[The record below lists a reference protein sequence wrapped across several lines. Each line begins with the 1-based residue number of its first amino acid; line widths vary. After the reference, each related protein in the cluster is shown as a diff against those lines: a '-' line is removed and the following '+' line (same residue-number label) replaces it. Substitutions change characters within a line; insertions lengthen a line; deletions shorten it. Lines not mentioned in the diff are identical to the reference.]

1 MKRILVITT
10 RQIGD
15 VLLTTPLIRA
25 ARLRWPEAQVDVL
38 GLEGQLG
45 MLVGNLDVYH
55 RIEIQTRL
63 GLADALRLAVR
74 LWRGYDL
81 ALIAEPG
88 DRAHILGWLAAP
100 IRAGLM
106 PGPHRSN
113 WWKRRLLDH
122 QVPLEGDLGATH
134 VVVEKL
140 ALLGPWAGSSVS
152 TEMPRVVPPAP
163 RPLPDDLAS
172 QLRPGFMVVHAP
184 SMWAYKQWPMES
196 YASVIGQLLKDDH
209 QIVLTGS
216 SSARDREC
224 IAALVGLTPS
234 PSLIDASGRLDFG
247 QLRTLLERSRL
258 YLGPDTSVTH
268 LAAACGTPTVAI
280 FGPTNPQRWAPWP
293 THAQAPIR
301 IHRSKSGQAVGNVC
315 ILQGRGSCV
324 PCGKAG
330 CDDHRDSLSHCLQEI
345 QPGEVLDAI
354 ADQLRQGF
362 APHRDKATASC

>member
-1 MKRILVITT
+1 MKRILVIAT

-25 ARLRWPEAQVDVL
+25 ARLRWPEAKIDLL
-38 GLEGQLG
+38 GLQGQLG
-45 MLVGNLDVYH
+45 MVAGNPDVNH
-55 RIEIQTRL
+55 CIETPARFGVADAL
-63 GLADALRLAVR
+63 GLAIR
-74 LWRGYDL
+74 LWRRYDL

-100 IRAGLM
+100 IRSGLM
-106 PGPHRSN
+106 PGPNRSN

-122 QVPLEGDLGATH
+122 QVPLGGDLGNTH
-134 VVVEKL
+134 VVIEKL
-140 ALLGPWAGSSVS
+140 ALLGPWSDPAVTSE
-152 TEMPRVVPPAP
+152 TPPVVPPAA
-163 RPLPDDLAS
+163 RPLPEDIAS
-172 QLRPGFMVVHAP
+172 QLQPGFLVVHAP
-184 SMWAYKQWPMES
+184 SMWAFKQWPIES
-196 YASVIGQLLKDDH
+196 YASVVRQLLVDGH

-216 SSARDREC
+216 GSARDHEC
-224 IAALVGLTPS
+224 VSALTRLAPS
-234 PSLIDASGRLDFG
+234 QSLIDASGRLDFC

-268 LAAACGTPTVAI
+268 LAAACGKPTVAI

-293 THAQAPIR
+293 THALAPIR

-330 CDDHRDSLSHCLQEI
+330 CDDHRDSLSTCLQAVS
-345 QPGEVLDAI
+345 PAEVLDAI
-354 ADQLRQGF
+354 AAQLGQDLKPYQGQ
-362 APHRDKATASC
+362 AEALR